1 MKKRSMT
8 CSLLVRRLRKIL
20 LVMTLKVFILLVA
33 FTSVS
38 AMSYSQ
44 EQKMDVVFRDEMLEN
59 VLEYLKA
66 NTDYEFVYRRES
78 LGNSKVKNVELKDVT
93 LKQIL
98 DQVLC
103 QNGFGYEIVD
113 KIVIVR
119 KLVMSQ
125 QKKEIKI
132 TGQVTDEKK
141 QPMPGVTVVV
151 KGLTIGTATDADG
164 RYVLKLPEVKDL
176 AILFSFVGMETME
189 VKYAGQDTINVVLKE
204 NVKVVDEV
212 VITGIYTRKKES
224 FTGSSTTFNS
234 KDLKMV
240 GNQSVL
246 QSLKTLDPAFAIMEN
261 NEFGSDPNHLPD
273 IEIRGKSSIVGLTD
287 EYETD
292 PNQPLFILDGFETTL
307 QTISDLSM
315 DRVQSITILKD
326 AAATAIYGSKA
337 ANGVVV
343 VETKLP
349 QAGSL
354 RLTYNGNMQLSFA
367 DLSDYNL
374 MNSYE
379 KLTFER
385 LAGCYRLI
393 DDNGNIL
400 DEEQEQIYNDLMKE
414 VARGVDTYWMNEP
427 LRFAV
432 THRHTLSIEG
442 GDDVFRYGVGVS
454 YGNTQGVMKG
464 SDREVMNGNIRLI
477 YRKGRLSFTNNLN
490 IDYSKADREPVA
502 FSEFAKANPY
512 FRKYDENGELKK
524 VLFSN
529 YSTTY
534 YSPLFDMRQTNFDET
549 ESTGFTNNFE
559 VDWRV
564 IDELRIRGRFGLTK
578 SNEQM
583 KKFRSPF
590 NTEFASKS
598 DNADRGSYEETNT
611 KVLNYDGDFSVT
623 YGKLINEKHMINT
636 VGGMRLSQ
644 NGSDKSGYKV
654 QGFIDDEFSSPAFAL
669 GYQED
674 GKATYMDS
682 KNRALSYYLNFGYSY
697 DDRYLLDLNYRA
709 DGSSVFGSDKQFT
722 NTWSVGLG
730 WNIHNEAFFESVSG
744 ISLLKLRA
752 SIGNPGNQNFNDYIS
767 TRVYS
772 YNTNNMNIFGSS
784 AIVSNL
790 GNRGLEWQK
799 TLDRNIGFDLVIV
812 DNRLRVNFDYFNKKT
827 DPLLVHIGTPSSTGA
842 TTIPRNVGKQITQGV
857 NVTLNYS
864 IIRRDDMFWSVNANM
879 RHQTSEYRN
888 VSDVLTKYNLDNRN
902 RNLTRYYDG
911 GSPSDLWA
919 VRSCGIDPATGREI
933 FLTKE
938 GKQTFVHDYDDE
950 MVVGNSDPDVEGVI
964 GTSFYYKGFS
974 ASINLRYRL
983 GGQIFMQ
990 TLYDKVENLSSVKKW
1005 ENLDKRALYD
1015 RWKQP
1020 GDKAKFKSIADSE
1033 VTPISS
1039 RFVEDNN
1046 VLSGE
1051 SISLGYEST
1060 GKWLSRIGASSML
1073 FRAYMNDIFRVST
1086 VKNERGL
1093 SYPFARSV
1101 SFSLGVTF

>member
-1 MKKRSMT
+1 MYALRPGEYVLKFLKIMRLGIYLVLLTTFTVSANGFSQKVKVTLNLEQRSI
-8 CSLLVRRLRKIL
+8 LEIIKELRKVSDYQFL
-20 LVMTLKVFILLVA
+20 YRVDELRKCGKRDLKVQDAGVEEVMRQLLDGTHLTWRLDDDVILIKTAPKTAAPAVPQKVR
-33 FTSVS
+33 TVQGVVS
-38 AMSYSQ
+38 DT
-44 EQKMDVVFRDEMLEN
+44 K
-59 VLEYLKA
+59 
-66 NTDYEFVYRRES
+66 
-78 LGNSKVKNVELKDVT
+78 G
-93 LKQIL
+93 
-98 DQVLC
+98 
-103 QNGFGYEIVD
+103 G
-113 KIVIVR
+113 
-119 KLVMSQ
+119 KL
-125 QKKEIKI
+125 
-132 TGQVTDEKK
+132 
-141 QPMPGVTVVV
+141 PGVTVIL
-151 KGLTIGTATDADG
+151 KGTTLGGVTDAEGNFKFEIPDQ
-164 RYVLKLPEVKDL
+164 KDM
-176 AILFSFVGMETME
+176 ILVFSFVGMKKQE
-189 VKYAGQDTINVVLKE
+189 VKYTGQENLHIVLE
-204 NVKVVDEV
+204 DDIAEMEEV
-212 VITGIYTRKKES
+212 VVNGIFTRKKEN
-224 FTGSSTTFNS
+224 FTGSTTTFTS
-234 KDLKMV
+234 KELKMV

-246 QSLKTLDPAFAIMEN
+246 QSLKTLDPSFAIIEN
-261 NEFGSDPNHLPD
+261 NEFGSDPNHLPN

-292 PNQPLFILDGFETTL
+292 PNQPLFILDGFESDL
-307 QTISDLSM
+307 ETINDLSM
-315 DRVQSITILKD
+315 DRVQSITVLKD

-349 QAGSL
+349 AMGSL
-354 RLTYNGNMQLSFA
+354 RVNYNGNLQLTFA

-393 DDNGNIL
+393 DDEGNIL
-400 DEEQEQIYNDLMKE
+400 DEEQDQIYNDLMKE

-427 LRFAV
+427 LRFAT
-432 THRHTLSIEG
+432 THKHTLSIEG
-442 GDDVFRYGVGVS
+442 GDATFRYGAGLS
-454 YGNTQGVMKG
+454 YGKTEGVMKG

-477 YRKGRLSFTNNLN
+477 YRKGKLSFTNNLN
-490 IDYSKADREPVA
+490 INYSKADREPVA

-524 VLFSN
+524 ILFQN
-529 YSTTY
+529 YAATY
-534 YSPLFDMRQTNFDET
+534 YNPLYDMNQTNFEET
-549 ESTGFTNNFE
+549 KTTGFTNNFE

-564 IDELRIRGRFGLTK
+564 IDELRVRGRFGLTK
-578 SNEQM
+578 SNEEM

-590 NTEFASKS
+590 YTEFNSQ
-598 DNADRGSYEETNT
+598 ADIANKGSYEERNT
-611 KVLNYDGDFSVT
+611 QNLNYDGDFSLT
-623 YGKLINEKHMINT
+623 YGKLFNEKHMVNV

-644 NGSDKSGYKV
+644 NGSNNSAYKV
-654 QGFIDDEFSSPAFAL
+654 QGFIDDEFSNPAFAL
-669 GYQED
+669 GYQKD
-674 GKATYMDS
+674 GNATYQDS
-682 KNRALSYYLNFGYSY
+682 KKRAVSYYLNFGYAY
-697 DDRYLLDLNYRA
+697 DDRYLLDVNYRS
-709 DGSSVFGSDKQFT
+709 DGSSVFGSDRQFT

-730 WNIHNEAFFESVSG
+730 WNIHKEAFFSDIEG

-752 SIGNPGNQNFNDYIS
+752 SIGNPGNQNFDDYIS
-767 TRVYS
+767 TRIYT
-772 YNTNNMNIFGSS
+772 YNTDNMNIFGSS

-790 GNRGLEWQK
+790 GNRNLEWQK
-799 TLDRNIGFDLVIV
+799 TLDRNIGFDIIFL
-812 DNRLRVNFDYFNKKT
+812 DNRLRVNFDYFNKRT
-827 DPLLVHIGTPSSTGA
+827 DPLLVQIGTASSTGVK
-842 TTIPRNVGKQITQGV
+842 TLPRNVGKQITEGI
-857 NVTLNYS
+857 TLTMNYS
-864 IIRRDDMFWSVNANM
+864 IIRREDMFWSVNMNL
-879 RHQTSEYRN
+879 RHQTSEYKE
-888 VSDVLTKYNLDNRN
+888 VSEVLTKYNLDNRN

-933 FLTKE
+933 FLDKNGE
-938 GKQTFVHDYDDE
+938 QTFVHNYDDE
-950 MVVGNSDPDVEGVI
+950 VVVGNSDPKVEGVI

-990 TLYDKVENLSSVKKW
+990 TLYDKVENLSSSKKW

-1020 GDKAKFKSIADSE
+1020 GDQAKFKSIASSE

-1060 GKWLSRIGASSML
+1060 APWLKHIGASSMSV
-1073 FRAYMNDIFRVST
+1073 RAYMNDIFRIST

>member
-1 MKKRSMT
+1 MYALRPGEYVLKFLKIMRLGIYLVLLTTFTVSANGFSQKVKVTLNLEQRSI
-8 CSLLVRRLRKIL
+8 LEIIKELRKVSDYQFL
-20 LVMTLKVFILLVA
+20 YRVDELRKCGKRDLKVQDAGVEEVMRQLLDGTHLTWRLDDDVILIKTAPKTAAPAVPQKVR
-33 FTSVS
+33 TVQGVVS
-38 AMSYSQ
+38 DT
-44 EQKMDVVFRDEMLEN
+44 K
-59 VLEYLKA
+59 
-66 NTDYEFVYRRES
+66 
-78 LGNSKVKNVELKDVT
+78 G
-93 LKQIL
+93 
-98 DQVLC
+98 
-103 QNGFGYEIVD
+103 G
-113 KIVIVR
+113 
-119 KLVMSQ
+119 KL
-125 QKKEIKI
+125 
-132 TGQVTDEKK
+132 
-141 QPMPGVTVVV
+141 PGVTVIL
-151 KGLTIGTATDADG
+151 KGTTLGGVTDAEGNFKFEIPDQ
-164 RYVLKLPEVKDL
+164 KDM
-176 AILFSFVGMETME
+176 ILVFSFVGMKKQE
-189 VKYAGQDTINVVLKE
+189 VKYTGQENLHIVLE
-204 NVKVVDEV
+204 DDIAEMEEV
-212 VITGIYTRKKES
+212 VVNGIFTRKKES
-224 FTGSSTTFNS
+224 FTGSTTTFTS
-234 KDLKMV
+234 KELKMV

-246 QSLKTLDPAFAIMEN
+246 QSLKTLDPSFAIIEN
-261 NEFGSDPNHLPD
+261 NEFGSDPNHLPN

-292 PNQPLFILDGFETTL
+292 PNQPLFILDGFESDL
-307 QTISDLSM
+307 ETINDLSM
-315 DRVQSITILKD
+315 DRVQSITVLKD

-349 QAGSL
+349 AMGSL
-354 RLTYNGNMQLSFA
+354 RVNYNGNLQLTFA

-393 DDNGNIL
+393 DDEGNIL
-400 DEEQEQIYNDLMKE
+400 DEEQDQIYNDLMKE

-427 LRFAV
+427 LRFAT
-432 THRHTLSIEG
+432 THKHTLSIEG
-442 GDDVFRYGVGVS
+442 GDATFRYGAGLS
-454 YGNTQGVMKG
+454 YGKTEGVMKG

-477 YRKGRLSFTNNLN
+477 YRKGKLSFTNNLN
-490 IDYSKADREPVA
+490 INYSKADREPVA

-524 VLFSN
+524 ILFQN
-529 YSTTY
+529 YAATY
-534 YSPLFDMRQTNFDET
+534 YNPLYDMNQTNFEET
-549 ESTGFTNNFE
+549 KTTGFTNNFE

-564 IDELRIRGRFGLTK
+564 IDEVRVRGRFGLTK

-590 NTEFASKS
+590 NTEFNSQ
-598 DNADRGSYEETNT
+598 ADIANKGSYEERNT
-611 KVLNYDGDFSVT
+611 QNLNYDGDFSLT
-623 YGKLINEKHMINT
+623 YGKLFNEKHMVNV

-644 NGSDKSGYKV
+644 NGSNNSAYKV
-654 QGFIDDEFSSPAFAL
+654 QGFIDDEFSNPAFAL
-669 GYQED
+669 GYQKD
-674 GKATYMDS
+674 GNATYQDS
-682 KNRALSYYLNFGYSY
+682 KKRAVSYYLNFGYAY
-697 DDRYLLDLNYRA
+697 DDRYLLDVNYRS
-709 DGSSVFGSDKQFT
+709 DGSSVFGSDRQFT

-730 WNIHNEAFFESVSG
+730 WNIHKEAFFSDIEG

-752 SIGNPGNQNFNDYIS
+752 SIGNPGNQNFDDYIS
-767 TRVYS
+767 TRIYT
-772 YNTNNMNIFGSS
+772 YNTDNMNIFGSS

-790 GNRGLEWQK
+790 GNRNLEWQK
-799 TLDRNIGFDLVIV
+799 TLDRNIGFDIIFL
-812 DNRLRVNFDYFNKKT
+812 DNRLRVNFDYFNKRT
-827 DPLLVHIGTPSSTGA
+827 DPLLVQIGTASSTGVK
-842 TTIPRNVGKQITQGV
+842 TLPRNVGKQITEGI
-857 NVTLNYS
+857 TLTMNYS
-864 IIRRDDMFWSVNANM
+864 IIRREDMFWSVNMNL
-879 RHQTSEYRN
+879 RHQTSEYKEM
-888 VSDVLTKYNLDNRN
+888 SEVLTKYNLDNRN

-933 FLTKE
+933 FLDKNGE
-938 GKQTFVHDYDDE
+938 QTFVHNYDDE
-950 MVVGNSDPDVEGVI
+950 VVVGNSDPKVEGVI

-990 TLYDKVENLSSVKKW
+990 TLYDKVENLSSSKKW

-1020 GDKAKFKSIADSE
+1020 GDQAKFKSIASSE

-1060 GKWLSRIGASSML
+1060 APWLKHIGASSMSV
-1073 FRAYMNDIFRVST
+1073 RAYMNDIFRIST

>member
-1 MKKRSMT
+1 MYALRPGEYVLKFLKIMRLGIYLVLLTTFTVSANGFSQKVKVTLNLEQRSI
-8 CSLLVRRLRKIL
+8 LEIIKELRKVSDYQFL
-20 LVMTLKVFILLVA
+20 YRVDELRKCGKRDLKVQDAGVEEVMRQLLDGTHLTWRLDDDVILIKTAPKTAAPAVPQKVR
-33 FTSVS
+33 TVQGVVS
-38 AMSYSQ
+38 DT
-44 EQKMDVVFRDEMLEN
+44 K
-59 VLEYLKA
+59 
-66 NTDYEFVYRRES
+66 
-78 LGNSKVKNVELKDVT
+78 G
-93 LKQIL
+93 
-98 DQVLC
+98 
-103 QNGFGYEIVD
+103 G
-113 KIVIVR
+113 
-119 KLVMSQ
+119 KL
-125 QKKEIKI
+125 
-132 TGQVTDEKK
+132 
-141 QPMPGVTVVV
+141 PGVTVIL
-151 KGLTIGTATDADG
+151 KGTTLGGVTDAEGNFKFEIPDQ
-164 RYVLKLPEVKDL
+164 KDM
-176 AILFSFVGMETME
+176 ILVFSFVGMKKQE
-189 VKYAGQDTINVVLKE
+189 VKYTGQENLHIVLE
-204 NVKVVDEV
+204 DDIAEMEEV
-212 VITGIYTRKKES
+212 VVNGIFTRKKES
-224 FTGSSTTFNS
+224 FTGSTTTFTS
-234 KDLKMV
+234 KELKMV

-246 QSLKTLDPAFAIMEN
+246 QSLKTLDPSFAIIEN
-261 NEFGSDPNHLPD
+261 NEFGSDPNHLPN

-292 PNQPLFILDGFETTL
+292 PNQPLFILDGFESDL
-307 QTISDLSM
+307 ETINDLSM
-315 DRVQSITILKD
+315 DRVQSITVLKD

-349 QAGSL
+349 AMGLL
-354 RLTYNGNMQLSFA
+354 RVNYNGNLQLTFA

-393 DDNGNIL
+393 DDEGNIL
-400 DEEQEQIYNDLMKE
+400 DEEQDQIYNDLMKE

-427 LRFAV
+427 LRFAT
-432 THRHTLSIEG
+432 THKHTLSIEG
-442 GDDVFRYGVGVS
+442 GDATF
-454 YGNTQGVMKG
+454 
-464 SDREVMNGNIRLI
+464 REVMNGNIRLI
-477 YRKGRLSFTNNLN
+477 YRKGKLSFTNNLN
-490 IDYSKADREPVA
+490 INYSKADREPVA

-524 VLFSN
+524 ILFQN
-529 YSTTY
+529 YAATY
-534 YSPLFDMRQTNFDET
+534 YNPLYDMNQTNFEET
-549 ESTGFTNNFE
+549 KTTGFTNNFE

-564 IDELRIRGRFGLTK
+564 IDELRVRGRFGLTK

-590 NTEFASKS
+590 NTEFNSQ
-598 DNADRGSYEETNT
+598 ADIANKGSYEERNT
-611 KVLNYDGDFSVT
+611 QNLNYDGDFSLT
-623 YGKLINEKHMINT
+623 YGKLFNEKHMVNV

-644 NGSDKSGYKV
+644 NGSNNSAYKV
-654 QGFIDDEFSSPAFAL
+654 QGFIDDEFSNPAFAL
-669 GYQED
+669 GYQKD
-674 GKATYMDS
+674 GNATYQDS
-682 KNRALSYYLNFGYSY
+682 KKRAVSYYLNFGYAY
-697 DDRYLLDLNYRA
+697 DDRYLLDVNYRS
-709 DGSSVFGSDKQFT
+709 DGSSVFGSDRQFT

-730 WNIHNEAFFESVSG
+730 WNIHKEAFFSDIEG

-752 SIGNPGNQNFNDYIS
+752 SIGNPGNQNFDDYIS
-767 TRVYS
+767 TRIYT
-772 YNTNNMNIFGSS
+772 YNTDNMNIFGSS

-790 GNRGLEWQK
+790 GNRNLEWQK
-799 TLDRNIGFDLVIV
+799 TLDRNIGFDIIFL
-812 DNRLRVNFDYFNKKT
+812 DNRLRVNFDYFNKRT
-827 DPLLVHIGTPSSTGA
+827 DPLLVQIGTASSTGVK
-842 TTIPRNVGKQITQGV
+842 TLPRNVGKQITEGI
-857 NVTLNYS
+857 TLTMNYS
-864 IIRRDDMFWSVNANM
+864 IIRREDMFWSVNMNL
-879 RHQTSEYRN
+879 RHQTSEYKE
-888 VSDVLTKYNLDNRN
+888 VSEVLTKYNLDNRN

-933 FLTKE
+933 FLDKNGE
-938 GKQTFVHDYDDE
+938 QTFVHNYDDE
-950 MVVGNSDPDVEGVI
+950 VVVGNSDPKVEGVI

-990 TLYDKVENLSSVKKW
+990 TLYDKVENLSSSKKW

-1020 GDKAKFKSIADSE
+1020 GDQAKFKSIASSE

-1060 GKWLSRIGASSML
+1060 APWLKHIGASSMSV
-1073 FRAYMNDIFRVST
+1073 RAYMNDIFRIST

>member
-1 MKKRSMT
+1 MYALRPGEYVLKFLKIMRLGIYLVLLTTFTVSANGFSQKVKVTLNLEQRSI
-8 CSLLVRRLRKIL
+8 LEIIKELRKVSDYQFL
-20 LVMTLKVFILLVA
+20 YRVDELRKCGKRDLKVQDAGVEEVMRQLLDGTHLTWRLDDDVILIKTAPKTAAPAVPQKVR
-33 FTSVS
+33 TVQGVVS
-38 AMSYSQ
+38 DT
-44 EQKMDVVFRDEMLEN
+44 K
-59 VLEYLKA
+59 
-66 NTDYEFVYRRES
+66 
-78 LGNSKVKNVELKDVT
+78 G
-93 LKQIL
+93 
-98 DQVLC
+98 
-103 QNGFGYEIVD
+103 G
-113 KIVIVR
+113 
-119 KLVMSQ
+119 KL
-125 QKKEIKI
+125 
-132 TGQVTDEKK
+132 
-141 QPMPGVTVVV
+141 PGVTVIL
-151 KGLTIGTATDADG
+151 KGTTLGGVTDAEGNFKFEIPDQ
-164 RYVLKLPEVKDL
+164 KDM
-176 AILFSFVGMETME
+176 ILVFSFVGMKKQE
-189 VKYAGQDTINVVLKE
+189 VKYTGQENLHIVLE
-204 NVKVVDEV
+204 DDIAEMEEV
-212 VITGIYTRKKES
+212 VVNGIFTRKKES
-224 FTGSSTTFNS
+224 FTGSTTTFTS
-234 KDLKMV
+234 KELKMV

-246 QSLKTLDPAFAIMEN
+246 QSLKTLDPSFAIIEN
-261 NEFGSDPNHLPD
+261 NEFGSDPNHLPN

-292 PNQPLFILDGFETTL
+292 PNQPLFILDGFESDL
-307 QTISDLSM
+307 ETINDLSM
-315 DRVQSITILKD
+315 DRVQSITVLKD

-349 QAGSL
+349 AMGSL
-354 RLTYNGNMQLSFA
+354 RVNYNGNLQLTFA

-393 DDNGNIL
+393 DDEGNIL
-400 DEEQEQIYNDLMKE
+400 DEEQDQIYNDLMKE

-427 LRFAV
+427 LRFAT
-432 THRHTLSIEG
+432 THKHTLSIEG
-442 GDDVFRYGVGVS
+442 GDATFRYGAGLS
-454 YGNTQGVMKG
+454 YGKTEGVMKG

-477 YRKGRLSFTNNLN
+477 YRKGKLSFTNNLN
-490 IDYSKADREPVA
+490 INYSKADREPVA

-524 VLFSN
+524 ILFQN
-529 YSTTY
+529 YAATY
-534 YSPLFDMRQTNFDET
+534 YNPLYDMNQTNFEET
-549 ESTGFTNNFE
+549 KTTGFTNNFE

-564 IDELRIRGRFGLTK
+564 IDELRVRGRFGLTK

-583 KKFRSPF
+583 KKIRSPF
-590 NTEFASKS
+590 NTEFNSQ
-598 DNADRGSYEETNT
+598 ADIANKGSYEERNT
-611 KVLNYDGDFSVT
+611 QNLNYDGDFSLT
-623 YGKLINEKHMINT
+623 YGKLFNEKHMVNV

-644 NGSDKSGYKV
+644 NGSNNSAYKV
-654 QGFIDDEFSSPAFAL
+654 QGFIDDEFSNPAFAL
-669 GYQED
+669 GYQKD
-674 GKATYMDS
+674 GNATYQDS
-682 KNRALSYYLNFGYSY
+682 KKRAVSYYLNFGYAY
-697 DDRYLLDLNYRA
+697 DDRYLLDVNYRS
-709 DGSSVFGSDKQFT
+709 DGSSVFGSDRQFT

-730 WNIHNEAFFESVSG
+730 WNIHKEAFFSDIEG

-752 SIGNPGNQNFNDYIS
+752 SIGNPGNQNFDDYIS
-767 TRVYS
+767 TRIYS
-772 YNTNNMNIFGSS
+772 YNTDNMNIFGSS

-790 GNRGLEWQK
+790 GNRNLEWQK
-799 TLDRNIGFDLVIV
+799 TLDRNIGFDIIFL
-812 DNRLRVNFDYFNKKT
+812 DNRLRVNFDYFNKRT
-827 DPLLVHIGTPSSTGA
+827 DPLLVQIGTASSTGVK
-842 TTIPRNVGKQITQGV
+842 TLPRNVGKQITEGI
-857 NVTLNYS
+857 TLTMNYS
-864 IIRRDDMFWSVNANM
+864 IIRREDMFWSVNMNL
-879 RHQTSEYRN
+879 RHQTSEYKE
-888 VSDVLTKYNLDNRN
+888 VSEVLTKYNLDNRN

-933 FLTKE
+933 FLDKNGE
-938 GKQTFVHDYDDE
+938 QTFVHNYDDE
-950 MVVGNSDPDVEGVI
+950 VVVGNSDPKVEGVI

-990 TLYDKVENLSSVKKW
+990 TLYDKVENLSSSKKW

-1020 GDKAKFKSIADSE
+1020 GDQAKFKSIASSE

-1060 GKWLSRIGASSML
+1060 APWLKHIGASSMSV
-1073 FRAYMNDIFRVST
+1073 RAYMNDIFRIST

>member
-1 MKKRSMT
+1 MYALRPGEYVLKFLKIMRLGIYLVLLTTFTVSANGFSQKVKVTLNLEQRSI
-8 CSLLVRRLRKIL
+8 LEIIKELRKVSDYQFL
-20 LVMTLKVFILLVA
+20 YRVDELRKCGKRDLKVQDAGVEEVMRQLLDGTHLTWRLDDDVILIKTAPKTAAPAVPQKVR
-33 FTSVS
+33 TVQGVVS
-38 AMSYSQ
+38 DT
-44 EQKMDVVFRDEMLEN
+44 K
-59 VLEYLKA
+59 
-66 NTDYEFVYRRES
+66 
-78 LGNSKVKNVELKDVT
+78 G
-93 LKQIL
+93 
-98 DQVLC
+98 
-103 QNGFGYEIVD
+103 G
-113 KIVIVR
+113 
-119 KLVMSQ
+119 KL
-125 QKKEIKI
+125 
-132 TGQVTDEKK
+132 
-141 QPMPGVTVVV
+141 PGVTVIL
-151 KGLTIGTATDADG
+151 KGTTLGGVTDAEGNFKFEIPDQ
-164 RYVLKLPEVKDL
+164 KDM
-176 AILFSFVGMETME
+176 ILVFSFVGMKKQE
-189 VKYAGQDTINVVLKE
+189 VKYTGQENLHIVLE
-204 NVKVVDEV
+204 DDIAEMEEV
-212 VITGIYTRKKES
+212 VVNGIFTRKKES
-224 FTGSSTTFNS
+224 FTGSTTTFTS
-234 KDLKMV
+234 KELKMV

-246 QSLKTLDPAFAIMEN
+246 QSLKTLDPSFAIIEN
-261 NEFGSDPNHLPD
+261 NEFGSDPNHLPN

-292 PNQPLFILDGFETTL
+292 PNQPLFILDGFESDL
-307 QTISDLSM
+307 ETINDLSM
-315 DRVQSITILKD
+315 DRVQSITVLKD

-349 QAGSL
+349 AMGSL
-354 RLTYNGNMQLSFA
+354 RVNYNGNLQLTFA

-393 DDNGNIL
+393 DDEGNIL
-400 DEEQEQIYNDLMKE
+400 DEEQDQIYNDLMKE

-427 LRFAV
+427 LRFAT
-432 THRHTLSIEG
+432 THKHTLSIEG
-442 GDDVFRYGVGVS
+442 GDATFRYGAGLS
-454 YGNTQGVMKG
+454 YGKTEGVMKG

-477 YRKGRLSFTNNLN
+477 YRKGKLSFTNNLN
-490 IDYSKADREPVA
+490 INYSKADREPVA

-524 VLFSN
+524 ILFQN
-529 YSTTY
+529 YAATY
-534 YSPLFDMRQTNFDET
+534 YNPLYDMNQTNFEET
-549 ESTGFTNNFE
+549 KTTGFTNNFE

-564 IDELRIRGRFGLTK
+564 IDELRVRGRFGLTK

-583 KKFRSPF
+583 KKFRSLF
-590 NTEFASKS
+590 NTEFNSQ
-598 DNADRGSYEETNT
+598 ADIANKGSYEERNT
-611 KVLNYDGDFSVT
+611 QNLNYDGDFSLT
-623 YGKLINEKHMINT
+623 YGKLFNEKHMVNV

-644 NGSDKSGYKV
+644 NGSNNSAYKV
-654 QGFIDDEFSSPAFAL
+654 QGFIDDEFSNPAFAL
-669 GYQED
+669 GYQKD
-674 GKATYMDS
+674 GNATYQDS
-682 KNRALSYYLNFGYSY
+682 KKRAVSYYLNFGYAY
-697 DDRYLLDLNYRA
+697 DDRYLLDVNYRS
-709 DGSSVFGSDKQFT
+709 DGSSVFGSDRQFT

-730 WNIHNEAFFESVSG
+730 WNIHKEAFFSDIEG

-752 SIGNPGNQNFNDYIS
+752 SIGNPGNQNFDDYIS
-767 TRVYS
+767 TRIYS
-772 YNTNNMNIFGSS
+772 YNTDNMNIFGSS

-790 GNRGLEWQK
+790 GNRNLEWQK
-799 TLDRNIGFDLVIV
+799 TLDRNIGFDIIFL
-812 DNRLRVNFDYFNKKT
+812 DNRLRVNFDYFNKRT
-827 DPLLVHIGTPSSTGA
+827 DPLLVQIGTASSTGVK
-842 TTIPRNVGKQITQGV
+842 TLPRNVGKQITEGI
-857 NVTLNYS
+857 TLTMNYS
-864 IIRRDDMFWSVNANM
+864 IIRREDMFWSVNMNL
-879 RHQTSEYRN
+879 RHQTSEYKE
-888 VSDVLTKYNLDNRN
+888 VSEVLTKYNLDNRN

-933 FLTKE
+933 FLDKNGE
-938 GKQTFVHDYDDE
+938 QTFVHNYDDE
-950 MVVGNSDPDVEGVI
+950 VVVGNSDPKVEGVI

-990 TLYDKVENLSSVKKW
+990 TLYDKVENLSSSKKW

-1020 GDKAKFKSIADSE
+1020 GDQAKFKSIASSE

-1060 GKWLSRIGASSML
+1060 APWLKHIGASSMSV
-1073 FRAYMNDIFRVST
+1073 RAYMNDIFRIST